1 MSMQVTVGK
10 EAEGSDDLKVA
21 VFGELGW
28 RFPKRDLQYLQGSS
42 RLLRHAREEML
53 AEIEFDNNISRAIE
67 KKKKPGRP
75 RLPRE
80 KGKPWLMQEAIQF
93 ILKAQVK
100 FLVSKGIQPELKD
113 IVGQIWFAYLRKKKL
128 AFFENPPSP
137 SEILKKGRQQKHAR
151 EEMLA
156 EIEFDNNISR
166 AIEKKKKPGRPRLP
180 REKGKPWLMQEAIQF
195 ILKAQVKFLV
205 SKGIQPELK
214 DIVGQIWFAYLR
226 KKKLA
231 FFENPPSPSEIL
243 KKGRQHESKRNKN
256 RKKELSDTESE
267 LPELCSEFDEES
279 CYSGDKPT
287 KAEEKTEDLLFS
299 DSDTEDDKSGDEN
312 IGSLNSNSRQ
322 NKSLCLRTTVAII
335 YLALLQLNEPTFLS
349 DIIRFQEALSQ
360 TTDEAVDTHN
370 TLPLWS
376 DWASCAQACQSKRRE
391 AGVPW
396 TDEELRETRD
406 PRTYGTFCKTAAFG
420 SWASR
425 DPEMLEGK
433 AAIPAKKRWIK
444 EGSFPYFGGTR
455 FLPNYMKL
463 SHSDSRALSLNCVP
477 MRQHVLMNAR
487 SIARTLNIKSFPQQ
501 DLKIYISRYILD
513 LNLPGIIHG
522 FVHRLMQILTPLFS
536 VFGKTLQRND
546 YELAAMAYIL
556 MAVKLC
562 YGLDDKNDN
571 SKRFQEALSQTTD
584 EAVDTHNTL
593 PLWSDW
599 ASCAQACQSKRREAG
614 VPWTDEELRETRDP
628 RTYGTFCKTAAF
640 GSWASRDPEML
651 EGKAA
656 IPAKKRSVRKERWNN
671 CAEIFSNLVATPE
684 APCTDQHTTT
694 SFPTA
699 CRHATDDTNDCF
711 HTTRD
716 RRLSL
721 ESTSKL
727 CSERSVS
734 RETDDESCQQFRR
747 YVCYL
752 RPGSFMNT
760 RPSSYD
766 FLLRLLSSRIEARP
780 EDLEKLLVKLESAM
794 FAISQGKELPNY
806 GSRRF

>member
-1 MSMQVTVGK
+1 
-10 EAEGSDDLKVA
+10 
-21 VFGELGW
+21 
-28 RFPKRDLQYLQGSS
+28 
-42 RLLRHAREEML
+42 ML

-100 FLVSKGIQPELKD
+100 FLVSE
-113 IVGQIWFAYLRKKKL
+113 
-128 AFFENPPSP
+128 
-137 SEILKKGRQQKHAR
+137 
-151 EEMLA
+151 
-156 EIEFDNNISR
+156 
-166 AIEKKKKPGRPRLP
+166 
-180 REKGKPWLMQEAIQF
+180 
-195 ILKAQVKFLV
+195 
-205 SKGIQPELK
+205 GIQPELK

-349 DIIRFQEALSQ
+349 DII
-360 TTDEAVDTHN
+360 
-370 TLPLWS
+370 
-376 DWASCAQACQSKRRE
+376 
-391 AGVPW
+391 
-396 TDEELRETRD
+396 
-406 PRTYGTFCKTAAFG
+406 
-420 SWASR
+420 
-425 DPEMLEGK
+425 
-433 AAIPAKKRWIK
+433 RWIK